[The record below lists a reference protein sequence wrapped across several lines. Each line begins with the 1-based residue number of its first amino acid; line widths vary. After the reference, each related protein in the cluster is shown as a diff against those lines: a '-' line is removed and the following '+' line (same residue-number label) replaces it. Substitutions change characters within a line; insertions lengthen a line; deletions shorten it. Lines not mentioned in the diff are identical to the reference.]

1 MNNLYLW
8 YCDGS
13 EKGATASTS
22 FLVESSKSRT
32 DDCAGKGGRTEAVKR
47 KLEAIRGCLVLKM
60 GSKLKKLK
68 RKGALIGNEIRRLTK
83 AQSNGPKYISNNN
96 EKVAFTKF
104 SSPFFYACN
113 QGEALEE
120 DQAHLLAQSSLKQ
133 GLYLGGRKSPRSLA
147 NYVSSSKDAS
157 CSEDVRT

>member
-1 MNNLYLW
+1 MNNLSLW

-22 FLVESSKSRT
+22 LLVEAPNSRT
-32 DDCAGKGGRTEAVKR
+32 DDCAGKGGEDRGREEETGGCTRMFGSQNGLKVK
-47 KLEAIRGCLVLKM
+47 K
-60 GSKLKKLK
+60 K
-68 RKGALIGNEIRRLTK
+68 RKGALIRNEIRRLTK
-83 AQSNGPKYISNNN
+83 AQSNGPKDISNKN
-96 EKVAFTKF
+96 EKVGFIKF

-113 QGEALEE
+113 QGEAFEE

-133 GLYLGGRKSPRSLA
+133 GLYLGGRKSPGSLA
-147 NYVSSSKDAS
+147 NSISSSKDAS